1 MTEYTAGAI
10 ASLLANN
17 SGKTLDN
24 STNKVLKSKIKKKL
38 KNSDLILNKNVETPN
53 IPVGIEQ
60 ITPKLKKLD
69 EPKIVEQ
76 EPSKK

>member
-1 MTEYTAGAI
+1 MSEYTKGAI

-17 SGKTLDN
+17 SSKTLDN
-24 STNKVLKSKIKKKL
+24 STNKSKIKKKL
-38 KNSDLILNKNVETPN
+38 KNSDLFLNKNVETSN
-53 IPVGIEQ
+53 ISVGIEQ